1 MNSFDHILDLILL
14 GTVAPRGIPSVI
26 EMLLVGV
33 LLGSVPAGSPS
44 KILVTSSE
52 TVPSAAVCGLG
63 SDAAHWT
70 WPPVGLFVCN
80 VHGRGVT

>member
-1 MNSFDHILDLILL
+1 MNSFDHILALILL

-33 LLGSVPAGSPS
+33 LLGSVPAGSP

-52 TVPSAAVCGLG
+52 TVPVAAVCGLG

-70 WPPVGLFVCN
+70 WPPICL
-80 VHGRGVT
+80 